1 MKLVKLSAN
10 KSSFKTIQFRKGFNI
25 IIADR
30 DQDSGDKH
38 STNGLGKTLLLEII
52 NYCLGGSPSETL
64 KKEEIRDWIFSL
76 TIEIDG
82 EEVVL
87 KRVVKDRKKYVEALG
102 IEDIN
107 VDEVCLT
114 LGEKLFGLS
123 VREVKD
129 KSNHPT
135 YRTLASYFM
144 RTYDGAFS
152 NPFLCFAGQNALSR
166 NNNAAFLIGLN
177 WRLSVKFSQLKS
189 EFNKLDNANKAI
201 ETGAFDAFGG
211 TVGDLNSEKIDVE
224 SQLAEKMK
232 RLENFQVHEDYRD
245 IQAKADTLTKEI
257 HDIINEITINSQ
269 IVERYKDSLKNE
281 NGDDIKIEQIY
292 EAAGAVFEKSSLRT
306 LDDVIDFHRDV
317 VLNRR
322 NYLESEIE
330 LYITKNRT
338 LDSKMEKLSNER
350 AGYLNILK
358 THGALDEYTKLQDEV
373 NKGKAKMADIES
385 RIARLTEIK
394 SRIDSIRI
402 DISSIISKMRQ
413 EYSGDQ
419 PLISTAVGLFNS
431 NSRFL
436 YEQPGTLS
444 IDVDKEGYKFK
455 IDIKKAGSDG
465 VSSMKVFCYDLML
478 AEYWSTIRHREFP
491 LFHDSKIFADV
502 DPRQVAKAL
511 EISSNKAESLD
522 FQYICSMNSGYI
534 PYDYLTKEFTDN
546 LSKYTI
552 ARFNDKDERG
562 TLLGVTF

>member
-10 KSSFKTIQFRKGFNI
+10 KSIFKTIQFRKGFNI

-30 DQDSGDKH
+30 DQDSSDKH

-64 KKEEIRDWIFSL
+64 KKEEMRDWIFSL

-82 EEVVL
+82 EEIIL
-87 KRVVKDRKKYVEALG
+87 KRAVKDRKKYVEALG

-152 NPFLCFAGQNALSR
+152 NPFLCFAGQKPLSR

-201 ETGAFDAFGG
+201 ETGAFNVLGG
-211 TVGDLNSEKIDVE
+211 TVGDLNSEKIDIE
-224 SQLAEKMK
+224 LQLTEKMK

-245 IQAKADTLTKEI
+245 IQTKADSLTEEI
-257 HDIINEITINSQ
+257 HNILNEIIINSQ

-281 NGDDIKIEQIY
+281 NGDDIRIEQIY

-306 LDDVIDFHRDV
+306 LDEVINFHKDV
-317 VLNRR
+317 VLNRK

-330 LYITKNRT
+330 LYLTKNRT

-350 AGYLNILK
+350 AGYMNILK

-373 NKGKAKMADIES
+373 NKSKAKIADIES
-385 RIARLTEIK
+385 RITRLTEIE
-394 SRIDSIRI
+394 SRIDDIRI
-402 DISSIISKMRQ
+402 EISGIISKMRQ
-413 EYSGDQ
+413 EYSGNQ
-419 PLISTAVGLFNS
+419 PLVSEAISLFNS

-444 IDVDKEGYKFK
+444 IDVGKEGYKFK

-511 EISSNKAESLD
+511 EISS
-522 FQYICSMNSGYI
+522 
-534 PYDYLTKEFTDN
+534 
-546 LSKYTI
+546 
-552 ARFNDKDERG
+552 
-562 TLLGVTF
+562 

>member
-25 IIADR
+25 VIADR
-30 DQDSGDKH
+30 DQDSSDKH

-87 KRVVKDRKKYVEALG
+87 KRAVKDRKKYVEALG

-152 NPFLCFAGQNALSR
+152 NPFLCFARQNALSR

-306 LDDVIDFHRDV
+306 LDDVIDF
-317 VLNRR
+317 
-322 NYLESEIE
+322 
-330 LYITKNRT
+330 
-338 LDSKMEKLSNER
+338 LDNFS
-350 AGYLNILK
+350 Y
-358 THGALDEYTKLQDEV
+358 
-373 NKGKAKMADIES
+373 
-385 RIARLTEIK
+385 
-394 SRIDSIRI
+394 
-402 DISSIISKMRQ
+402 
-413 EYSGDQ
+413 
-419 PLISTAVGLFNS
+419 
-431 NSRFL
+431 
-436 YEQPGTLS
+436 
-444 IDVDKEGYKFK
+444 
-455 IDIKKAGSDG
+455 
-465 VSSMKVFCYDLML
+465 
-478 AEYWSTIRHREFP
+478 
-491 LFHDSKIFADV
+491 
-502 DPRQVAKAL
+502 
-511 EISSNKAESLD
+511 
-522 FQYICSMNSGYI
+522 
-534 PYDYLTKEFTDN
+534 
-546 LSKYTI
+546 
-552 ARFNDKDERG
+552 
-562 TLLGVTF
+562 

>member
-87 KRVVKDRKKYVEALG
+87 KRAVKDRKKYVEALG

-152 NPFLCFAGQNALSR
+152 NPFLCFAGQSALSR

-189 EFNKLDNANKAI
+189 EFNKLNNANKAI
-201 ETGAFDAFGG
+201 ETGAFEVFGG
-211 TVGDLNSEKIDVE
+211 TVGDLTSEKIDVN
-224 SQLAEKMK
+224 
-232 RLENFQVHEDYRD
+232 R
-245 IQAKADTLTKEI
+245 
-257 HDIINEITINSQ
+257 
-269 IVERYKDSLKNE
+269 SL
-281 NGDDIKIEQIY
+281 Q
-292 EAAGAVFEKSSLRT
+292 
-306 LDDVIDFHRDV
+306 
-317 VLNRR
+317 RR
-322 NYLESEIE
+322 
-330 LYITKNRT
+330 
-338 LDSKMEKLSNER
+338 
-350 AGYLNILK
+350 
-358 THGALDEYTKLQDEV
+358 
-373 NKGKAKMADIES
+373 
-385 RIARLTEIK
+385 
-394 SRIDSIRI
+394 
-402 DISSIISKMRQ
+402 
-413 EYSGDQ
+413 
-419 PLISTAVGLFNS
+419 
-431 NSRFL
+431 
-436 YEQPGTLS
+436 
-444 IDVDKEGYKFK
+444 
-455 IDIKKAGSDG
+455 
-465 VSSMKVFCYDLML
+465 
-478 AEYWSTIRHREFP
+478 
-491 LFHDSKIFADV
+491 
-502 DPRQVAKAL
+502 
-511 EISSNKAESLD
+511 
-522 FQYICSMNSGYI
+522 
-534 PYDYLTKEFTDN
+534 
-546 LSKYTI
+546 
-552 ARFNDKDERG
+552 
-562 TLLGVTF
+562 

>member
-1 MKLVKLSAN
+1 M
-10 KSSFKTIQFRKGFNI
+10 
-25 IIADR
+25 
-30 DQDSGDKH
+30 
-38 STNGLGKTLLLEII
+38 
-52 NYCLGGSPSETL
+52 
-64 KKEEIRDWIFSL
+64 
-76 TIEIDG
+76 
-82 EEVVL
+82 
-87 KRVVKDRKKYVEALG
+87 ALG
-102 IEDIN
+102 VEDISA
-107 VDEVCLT
+107 DEVCLT

-135 YRTLASYFM
+135 YRALASYFM
-144 RTYDGAFS
+144 RTDDGAFS
-152 NPFLCFAGQNALSR
+152 DPFLCFARQKALSR
-166 NNNAAFLIGLN
+166 DNNTAFLLGLN
-177 WRLSVKFSQLKS
+177 WQLSVKFSQLKS

-211 TVGDLNSEKIDVE
+211 TVGDLNSERIE
-224 SQLAEKMK
+224 SQLAEKMT

-245 IQAKADTLTKEI
+245 IQSKADTLTKEI

-306 LDDVIDFHRDV
+306 LDEVINFHKDV
-317 VLNRR
+317 VLNRK

-330 LYITKNRT
+330 LYVTKNRA

-358 THGALDEYTKLQDEV
+358 THGALDEYIKLQDEV
-373 NKGKAKMADIES
+373 NKSKAKIADIES
-385 RIARLTEIK
+385 RISRLTEIK
-394 SRIDSIRI
+394 SRIDDIRI
-402 DISSIISKMRQ
+402 DISGVISKMRQ
-413 EYSGDQ
+413 EYNGDQ
-419 PLISTAVGLFNS
+419 PLISTAIRLFNS

-511 EISSNKAESLD
+511 EISSSKAESSD
-522 FQYICSMNSGYI
+522 FQYICSMNSGYM
-534 PYDYLTKEFTDN
+534 PYDYLPKEFTDN
-546 LSKYTI
+546 LNKYTI
-552 ARFNDKDERG
+552 ARLNDKDEHG